1 VLCLFLAI
9 AYGHAVLAKSQ
20 AKPPR
25 VIDLTHRLE
34 DNIATYFVDP
44 NQHLKNTILT
54 TVEKNGFATGII
66 SFPEHFGTHIDAPC
80 HIVDKGATI
89 DQLDPAKL
97 VLPAVVIDV
106 CQESAG
112 NPDYHLN
119 KAKIVKWERQ
129 GKIPEGSAVLLYS
142 GWSKVYK
149 EPRQYRNADKNGTMH
164 FPGFSAD
171 AVRFLTEERKVAALG
186 TDTLSIDPG
195 CSKDFGA
202 HHAGLT
208 RGIFFMENLDNLHKM
223 PARGAT
229 LFCGALPIKGGSG
242 SPARILALVKQ

>member
-106 CQESAG
+106 CQ
-112 NPDYHLN
+112 
-119 KAKIVKWERQ
+119 
-129 GKIPEGSAVLLYS
+129 
-142 GWSKVYK
+142 
-149 EPRQYRNADKNGTMH
+149 
-164 FPGFSAD
+164 
-171 AVRFLTEERKVAALG
+171 
-186 TDTLSIDPG
+186 
-195 CSKDFGA
+195 
-202 HHAGLT
+202 
-208 RGIFFMENLDNLHKM
+208 
-223 PARGAT
+223 
-229 LFCGALPIKGGSG
+229 
-242 SPARILALVKQ
+242 